1 MAFKNLYR
9 AVAHSDVLV
18 FYDVEATQFSK
29 QLISFGM
36 VIVKKKRDSFDMEK
50 IDEFFSLIKPDKKY
64 EIGNYVEKLTS
75 LKKEDVDK
83 GISNLELKKI
93 LQDKLQG
100 FNRICF
106 ISYGEL
112 DKGVLLSSIND
123 KSCFLYDKDTHFFDF
138 HSYLKKNLVDEK
150 GSSYSLLKLVKLFKL
165 DENIYSF
172 HNPLD
177 DSKALYDV
185 FSYFVNNEDK
195 IKKLIDKSY
204 FNNQYLMKY
213 IKNDLDIEM
222 RYKNL

>member
-64 EIGNYVEKLTS
+64 EIGHYVEKLTS

-93 LQDKLQG
+93 LQNKLQG

-112 DKGVLLSSIND
+112 DKRVLLSSIND
-123 KSCFLYDKDTHFFDF
+123 KSCFLNHKDTHFFDF

-150 GSSYSLLKLVKLFKL
+150 GSSYSLLKLVKLFEL

-195 IKKLIDKSY
+195 IKELIDKSY
-204 FNNQYLMKY
+204 LNNQYLMKY
-213 IKNDLDIEM
+213 MKNDLDIEM